1 MRRINWLF
9 GVMLLLLG
17 ASAFSASAKLTW
29 DDKEFMSIREIS
41 PGMRGYGKT
50 VFQGTKIETFNIEVV
65 GILRK
70 IDFGFDM
77 ILIKV
82 LDGPVVDRKLQT
94 VAGMSGSPI
103 YIDDRLIGAYAYGFS
118 FQQEPIAGVT
128 PISAMLD
135 CTEPGSADPGKS
147 TRTLA
152 DAGGIKIGGRLFTGA
167 KIATN
172 AAEALQLKGTV
183 TDNTLIMT
191 PVATPV
197 FINGMNERALKP
209 LQQLFDKYN
218 LQAAPGP
225 GGRTDEKAPQLEA
238 GSAVGISLM
247 SGDSNMAAVGTV
259 TYVKDD
265 TVLCFGHPFMGR
277 GNINMPLS
285 VCYIDGIVSSASS
298 SFKLGSPIGK
308 PVGTATSDR
317 KFALAGKVG
326 QVSETIKGLLYLKDD
341 IRTLDNRYSVEVIN
355 DPEFAPILLYLYFM
369 VGGAA
374 DLGDVMGSGE
384 GTYTGKMVMSTDKY
398 GDISFDSVFAP
409 EIGAWDMPMFELYTL
424 SGFLLRNKYEPV
436 KINQVYVN
444 MSFVPGRNF
453 ANIEKIIPDRLVAR
467 PGEDVNFTV
476 KIRPYGK
483 PVEEKIV
490 KVHIPEN
497 TVDQVMGIIIAGG
510 SEASSL
516 KSMLTAVPDQEEGVK
531 GIIRYLQGKPTSNNL
546 LVLKASPSPSL
557 DYRGHKITNIPT
569 QIVELLR
576 ESDLGMSDGGMD
588 DMGMGASSSIAPT
601 ATLDVT
607 PMPYILSGGG
617 EMIIQIQTD
626 ESIYRTGRTMTD
638 MIMSGSSPLLSNAM
652 PNGSTGA
659 GSASAA
665 PADPSDYYEGEMSI
679 LNSSMTKMQREQ
691 MGILKSNFSKNLQ
704 PRHAMTLPHYAVEN
718 DSHLLPLSLGGNTP
732 TPAPTNPD
740 ADNKPSTP
748 NEPSGEVSRPSGP
761 PASTDPITLT
771 AKENAWGLRTRN
783 DFLRGK
789 HIGTGV
795 NSIGELTL
803 VPAMR
808 NIYTETDTKIITNR
822 VVATVNGTYIAGWG
836 SNKVTCIKDDG
847 TIEVVFPK
855 DAADG
860 VDIHAI
866 TSLVADTAGNLI
878 IASWPDMHVRR
889 ITPNGNITTT
899 WRVPGDVV
907 WNMAITSEGVIYAAA
922 GQGSI
927 FILHDDG
934 EVQLGT
940 TVPDKLIYAMTAGPG
955 NTLYLATSPR
965 GKVYRLN
972 KAGYLEAVCEGEG
985 PVASLLVAPD
995 GTLFIGSASNNSLT
1009 RVLPNG
1015 TRKVIMR
1022 GIGNEDAITDIKMIG
1037 EVLYASSSPGGGLY
1051 SIEKPMDVEPVV
1063 IPIYARQDLR
1073 DGTDENAPVGPESIM
1088 VNAMAVSAKGE
1099 LFAVTSAPSQVL
1111 KMEPRTSGTF
1121 ISRILTV
1128 PSVSKWGQVDIRSTV
1143 KDKQKIVVETRGGL
1157 TATPDET
1164 WSSFALIGKD
1174 GDTLTSTPAPNSQ
1187 LRVTLTGTG
1196 AASPAMDFVKVHYL
1210 PMNNVP
1216 TVKIT
1221 VPAGSLWHEKHNVRW
1236 MGRDIDGDKVVY
1248 TVFST
1253 IDDGKTWVPVEVKLS
1268 KPEPKPKPGT
1278 TLVKPPV
1285 DPKAGKGDKPAK
1297 TTDAAK
1303 PDDKNNADATPD
1315 DADVT
1320 AVPDDNSD
1328 TSNDNEANADTSTDS
1343 PDGISAT
1350 SEESTSKTETFVPN
1364 FMWDTKKAADGVYCL
1379 KIVASDKY
1387 AKPTD
1392 AKAAESISTPFII
1405 DNTPPTIDVA
1415 DNVEKWDDV
1424 SRLDVKDNLCSIVG
1438 GRYRLDDGQW
1448 IALVAED
1455 GIFNSMEEWVLLISP
1470 DGQVTLTAG
1479 EHKLTLQVKDLA
1491 GNVLTKKV
1499 TIGGKPVVKPVV
1511 KPVTP
1516 PTPPKNSTGGTT
1528 TTPTAPKTVA
1538 PTPAPVVNHKPWPGE
1553 DSAALADVLFFSLEN

>member
-17 ASAFSASAKLTW
+17 ASAFSASAKLNW
-29 DDKEFMSIREIS
+29 DDKEFMSVREIS
-41 PGMRGYGKT
+41 PGMRGYGKS

-103 YIDDRLIGAYAYGFS
+103 YIDGRLIGAYAYGFS
-118 FQQEPIAGVT
+118 FQQEPLAGVT

-135 CTEPGSADPGKS
+135 CTEPGSADPSLTK
-147 TRTLA
+147 RMIA
-152 DAGGIKIGGRLFTGA
+152 DAGGIKIGGKLFTGA

-209 LQQLFDKYN
+209 LQQIFDKYN

-225 GGRTDEKAPQLEA
+225 GGRIDEEAPQLEA

-277 GNINMPLS
+277 GDIDMPLS
-285 VCYIDGIVSSASS
+285 VCYIDGIVSSALS

-341 IRTLDNRYSVEVIN
+341 SRSLDTRYAVEVIN

-374 DLGDVMGSGE
+374 DLGDVWGSGE
-384 GTYTGKMVMSTDKY
+384 GTYTGKTVMSTDKY

-409 EIGAWDMPMFELYTL
+409 EIGSWDMPMFELYAL
-424 SGFLLRNKYEPV
+424 SGFLMRNKYESV

-453 ANIEKIIPDRLVAR
+453 ATIEKIIPDRLVAR

-497 TVDQVMGIIIAGG
+497 TVDQVMGVIIAGG

-531 GIIRYLQGKPTSNNL
+531 GIIRYLQGNPTSNNM
-546 LVLKASPSPSL
+546 LVLKASPSPSY

-569 QIVELLR
+569 QIVGILR
-576 ESDLGMSDGGMD
+576 ESDLSIGNSNGD
-588 DMGMGASSSIAPT
+588 DMYDRGFGSSSIKPT

-626 ESIYRTGRTMTD
+626 ESMYRTGRTMTD
-638 MIMSGSSPLLSNAM
+638 MIMSGSSPFLSTAM

-659 GSASAA
+659 GTPGG
-665 PADPSDYYEGEMSI
+665 PAGPSDYEGEMSV

-691 MGILKSNFSKNLQ
+691 LSILKSNFSKDLQ
-704 PRHAMTLPHYAVEN
+704 PRHVMTLPHYATVN
-718 DSHLLPLSLGGNTP
+718 DSPLLPLSIHSNTP
-732 TPAPTNPD
+732 DSPPAKPD
-740 ADNKPSTP
+740 AGNKPGAP
-748 NEPSGEVSRPSGP
+748 NEPSGEASRPGGSTGG
-761 PASTDPITLT
+761 TDPITLT

-795 NSIGELTL
+795 NSKGELTL

-808 NIYTETDTKIITNR
+808 NIYTATDTNVITNR
-822 VVATVNGTYIAGWG
+822 VVSTANGTYIAGWG
-836 SNKVTCIKDDG
+836 TNKVTCIKDDG
-847 TIEVVFPK
+847 TIEIVFPK

-860 VDIHAI
+860 DGIHAI
-866 TSLVADTAGNLI
+866 TSLVADMAGNLI
-878 IASWPDMHVRR
+878 VASWPDMKVRR
-889 ITPNGNITTT
+889 VTPNGNITTT
-899 WRVPGDVV
+899 WRVPGDVI
-907 WNMAITSEGVIYAAA
+907 WNMAITSEGVVYAAA
-922 GQGSI
+922 DQGSI

-934 EVQLGT
+934 GVQLGAT
-940 TVPDKLIYAMTAGPG
+940 APDKLIYAMTAGPG
-955 NTLYLATSPR
+955 KTLYLATSPR

-972 KAGYLEAVCEGEG
+972 KEGYLEAVCEGEG
-985 PVASLLVAPD
+985 PVASLLVAAD
-995 GTLFIGSASNNSLT
+995 GTLFIGSASNNSIS

-1022 GIGNEDAITDIKMIG
+1022 GIGNEDSITDIKMIG

-1051 SIEKPMDVEPVV
+1051 CIEKPMDVEPVV
-1063 IPIYARQDLR
+1063 IPVYARQDLR
-1073 DGTDENAPVGPESIM
+1073 DGTDENASVGPESIM

-1121 ISRILTV
+1121 ISHVLTV
-1128 PSVSKWGQVDIRSTV
+1128 PSVSKWGQVEIRSTV
-1143 KDKQKIVVETRGGL
+1143 KDKQQIVVETRGGL

-1164 WSSFALIGKD
+1164 WSNFALIGKD
-1174 GDTLTSTPAPNSQ
+1174 GDTLTSAPAPNSQ

-1196 AASPAMDFVKVHYL
+1196 AASPNMDFVKVHYL
-1210 PMNNVP
+1210 PLNNVP
-1216 TVKIT
+1216 IVMIT
-1221 VPAGSLWHEKHNVRW
+1221 VPAGSIWHEKHNVRW

-1253 IDDGKTWVPVEVKLS
+1253 SDDGKTWVPVEVKLA
-1268 KPEPKPKPGT
+1268 KPEPKPKPAT
-1278 TLVKPPV
+1278 TVVKSPV
-1285 DPKAGKGDKPAK
+1285 DPKAGKVNKHAK
-1297 TTDAAK
+1297 ADITKQVDVNNVDAI
-1303 PDDKNNADATPD
+1303 PD
-1315 DADVT
+1315 DAEVT
-1320 AVPDDNSD
+1320 ADPDASSD
-1328 TSNDNEANADTSTDS
+1328 TSNENEPNGETSTDS

-1364 FMWDTKKAADGVYCL
+1364 FMWDTKKAADGIYCL

-1405 DNTPPTIDVA
+1405 DNTPPVIDVA
-1415 DNVEKWDDV
+1415 DNVANWDEV
-1424 SRLDVKDNLCSIVG
+1424 SRLNVEDNLCTIVG
-1438 GRYRLDDGQW
+1438 GRYQLDNGQW

-1455 GIFNSMEEWVLLISP
+1455 GIFNSKEEWVLLISP
-1470 DGQVTLTAG
+1470 DGKVTLTGG

-1491 GNVLTKKV
+1491 GNVLTKKL
-1499 TIGGKPVVKPVV
+1499 TIGGKPVV

-1516 PTPPKNSTGGTT
+1516 PTPPKNAAGV
-1528 TTPTAPKTVA
+1528 TAPAPQAPKEPKTVA
-1538 PTPAPVVNHKPWPGE
+1538 PTATTEVNHKTWQGE
-1553 DSAALADVLFFSLEN
+1553 DSAALADVLFFSLQN